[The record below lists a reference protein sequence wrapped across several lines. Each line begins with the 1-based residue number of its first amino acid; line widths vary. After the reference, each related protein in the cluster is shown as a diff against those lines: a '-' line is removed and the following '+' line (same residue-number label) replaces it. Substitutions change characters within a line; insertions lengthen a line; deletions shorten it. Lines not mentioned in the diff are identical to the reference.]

1 MGRDSDKGHGLG
13 GPNVER
19 QVFGVLLTFF
29 VVLFA
34 FSGLSARCLL
44 SAQSSLIILLHF
56 KFNRGRMEW
65 GLGPVGE
72 GRDWRE
78 VVLTVGSV
86 RNVHSRGGAV
96 KRRCTPQVN
105 PSSSIL

>member
-1 MGRDSDKGHGLG
+1 VGRESDKGHGLG

-44 SAQSSLIILLHF
+44 SAPSSLIVLLHF
-56 KFNRGRMEW
+56 NW
-65 GLGPVGE
+65 
-72 GRDWRE
+72 
-78 VVLTVGSV
+78 TVGSV
-86 RNVHSRGGAV
+86 RKGHSRGEAV
-96 KRRCTPQVN
+96 KRELQHRRFHHQAF
-105 PSSSIL
+105 L